1 MKSYIIGNT
10 TVNALKMNEAETVKN
25 NNQYYLEGVFADLSG
40 KENRNGRIYTP
51 DEYLPH
57 LEYLRDDI
65 KRGDALLGELDH
77 PEDRFEVNLKE
88 ASHQIVDIW
97 YVPEKKQ
104 VMGKIK
110 LLDTP
115 NGKIAKSMIDDGVPL
130 HISSRSAGSVD
141 PNTHKVNIQQMFTF
155 DLVAKPGFAEAI
167 LHRVNESAT
176 PNRYSEDTYNYLNK
190 SIKNN
195 SLNAAP
201 QFGIVNE
208 NVSIN
213 GSFSN
218 ISLREEAL
226 NCKINNKI
234 NLNEMSKHII
244 NEEEKAQPLE
254 SSENAADAMGI
265 PTADT
270 DFSDSVDNSN
280 NDSDNNNSTEKTDDL
295 VLGVEAVYDEESNE
309 EGESLILSIEPVY
322 GEEDKEEED
331 TNDEESNEEE
341 SEESIEDETSE
352 SAENTEDLD
361 PEKDKLN
368 DKLAE
373 AKEKLNN
380 TYGVLG
386 KVDAF
391 LSGIKRKN
399 EAMEST
405 FEKYPFSAALSESNY
420 AKFDNL
426 NWEQKD
432 KVAEYINENCIMDT
446 NSINALW
453 ENALAPKPQEP
464 IWLVR
469 ANEKYRTLYENASE
483 LEKNNL
489 KYAAEFMIFESQY
502 DIDSFWEKSGLK
514 DKEEQ
519 RMLNESFVNSLPKV
533 NKINESQEL
542 PYSLDFIKNIGNHLE
557 MLNSK

>member
-88 ASHQIVDIW
+88 ASHQIIDIW

-213 GSFSN
+213 GNFSN

-270 DFSDSVDNSN
+270 DFGGSVDNSN

-295 VLGVEAVYDEESNE
+295 VLGVEAIYDEDSND

-331 TNDEESNEEE
+331 TNDEESED
-341 SEESIEDETSE
+341 SIEDETSE

-391 LSGIKRKN
+391 LSGVKRKN

-453 ENALAPKPQEP
+453 ENALIPKPQEP

-519 RMLNESFVNSLPKV
+519 RILNESFVNSLPKV
-533 NKINESQEL
+533 NKINESEEL
-542 PYSLDFIKNIGNHLE
+542 PYSADFIKNIGNHLE

>member
-10 TVNALKMNEAETVKN
+10 TVNALRLNEAETIKN
-25 NNQYYLEGVFADLSG
+25 NEQYYLEGVFADLSG

-51 DEYLPH
+51 EEYLPH
-57 LEYLRDDI
+57 LEYLRNDI
-65 KRGDALLGELDH
+65 KAGDALLGELDH

-115 NGKIAKSMIDDGVPL
+115 NGKIAKSLIDDGVPL

-141 PNTHKVNIQQMFTF
+141 PNTHKVSIQQMFTF
-155 DLVAKPGFAEAI
+155 DLVAKPGFAEAV
-167 LHRVNESAT
+167 LHRVNESASLT
-176 PNRYSEDTYNYLNK
+176 KYSNDTVNYLNRN
-190 SIKNN
+190 IHNN

-208 NVSIN
+208 NVSIYGN
-213 GSFSN
+213 FSN
-218 ISLREEAL
+218 ISLREEAI

-234 NLNEMSKHII
+234 NINEMSKHIL
-244 NEEEKAQPLE
+244 NEEDVAQPLD
-254 SSENAADAMGI
+254 SSENATDAMGI
-265 PTADT
+265 PTANT
-270 DFSDSVDNSN
+270 DLNGGTSN
-280 NDSDNNNSTEKTDDL
+280 DNNTEETNDL
-295 VLGVEAVYDEESNE
+295 ILGIEAVYDNE
-309 EGESLILSIEPVY
+309 KETENLILSIEPNY
-322 GEEDKEEED
+322 GEEDTKEE
-331 TNDEESNEEE
+331 TGEEE
-341 SEESIEDETSE
+341 ETSE
-352 SAENTEDLD
+352 STEDLD

-373 AKEKLNN
+373 AKEKLNT
-380 TYGVLG
+380 TYSVLG

-391 LSGIKRKN
+391 LGGIKRKN

-405 FEKYPFSAALSESNY
+405 FEKYPFSAALSESNF

-446 NSINALW
+446 NSINSLW

-469 ANEKYRTLYENASE
+469 ANEKYRNLYENASE
-483 LEKNNL
+483 QEKNNL

-502 DIDSFWEKSGLK
+502 DIDTFWEKSGLK

-519 RMLNESFVNSLPKV
+519 KMLNESFINSLPKI
-533 NKINESQEL
+533 NKVNESQEL
-542 PYSLDFIKNIGNHLE
+542 PYGDDFVKSIGKHLE